1 MQLSIHTYTRAIGI
15 HNTKG
20 QQDRHGGTS
29 PGARMTKKESQRKKA
44 TETKKKNCFFDSC
57 SVWPNI
63 FRTRTYHVADTHNS
77 DLNIFPL
84 DYHD

>member
-44 TETKKKNCFFDSC
+44 TETGKKTVSLIAVLSGQIFF
-57 SVWPNI
+57 VRA
-63 FRTRTYHVADTHNS
+63 RTT
-77 DLNIFPL
+77 
-84 DYHD
+84 